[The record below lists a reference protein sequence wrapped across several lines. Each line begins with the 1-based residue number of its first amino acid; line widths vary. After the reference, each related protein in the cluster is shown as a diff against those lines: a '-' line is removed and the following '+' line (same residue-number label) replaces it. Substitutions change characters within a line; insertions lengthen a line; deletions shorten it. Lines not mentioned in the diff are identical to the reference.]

1 MLLYKGVRGGGAAAP
16 QFSQKYQLVRQFL
29 LKSRTIFL
37 FMFCFT
43 NILNIFFSFV
53 TCSMHK
59 THTKTQEM
67 ALKGLYFSKFSCGAC
82 PRTPLEVLAPSARV
96 GQIRVRPPKIS
107 TPVHLCYPICNTSKS
122 RCSAVAIVVKSTTK
136 IFLRRLLQQKGFE
149 IQRLRGM
156 LHLVTSVARD
166 KTSCID
172 TGFLIHILKYLTGC
186 TNLESQ

>member
-1 MLLYKGVRGGGAAAP
+1 
-16 QFSQKYQLVRQFL
+16 
-29 LKSRTIFL
+29 
-37 FMFCFT
+37 MFCFT
-43 NILNIFFSFV
+43 NILNIFFPFV

-67 ALKGLYFSKFSCGAC
+67 TLKGLYFSKFSCGAC

-96 GQIRVRPPKIS
+96 GQIRVRPPPPKKIS
-107 TPVHLCYPICNTSKS
+107 KPVHLCYPICNSSKS
-122 RCSAVAIVVKSTTK
+122 RGSVVAIVAKSTTK
-136 IFLRRLLQQKGFE
+136 IFLRRLLQQKGCE

-156 LHLVTSVARD
+156 LHLATSVARD